1 MKYNSALKFVGNLI
15 ISVCGKVTAYVL
27 SFIIYFYSD
36 WIRNYAWNW
45 MQVNGIKCQ
54 RSTIHKE
61 DKKNII
67 LKKGF
72 IIKRKTN
79 KLLGYLIMIP
89 YFFLDDDSSL
99 TSCST
104 MFVKPEDVDGL
115 VLVGSYFDLGDRAR
129 ENKISIWTNWKNF
142 KQFYYWMVYRNGFYN
157 FNYIVEDSYLN
168 ACGKFETV
176 SGRIHKDG
184 PNPLEYSEHG
194 FYQDSNGKWF
204 FLMTLCKHYKG
215 FAYGYEIGWR
225 RKDLNGVNAVIRIH
239 TKKPIEKVNK

>member
-1 MKYNSALKFVGNLI
+1 MKWLSVGRFIKHYVSSIVGKIGGLVLTPLI
-15 ISVCGKVTAYVL
+15 
-27 SFIIYFYSD
+27 FPHRD
-36 WIRNYAWNW
+36 WIRNYAWNY
-45 MQVNGIKCQ
+45 MRVNGIECE
-54 RSTIHKE
+54 RSTIWKE
-61 DKKNII
+61 DDEKYYTRDGYI
-67 LKKGF
+67 L
-72 IIKRKTN
+72 KRKTS
-79 KLLGYLIMIP
+79 KVIGVLVMRLY
-89 YFFLDDDSSL
+89 YHLDDDSSL

-157 FNYIVEDSYLN
+157 YNYIVEDSSLN
-168 ACGKFETV
+168 KCGTFNSV
-176 SGRIHKDG
+176 SGRIHKNG
-184 PNPLEYSEHG
+184 PNPVEYSEHG

-225 RKDLNGVNAVIRIH
+225 RKSLSGVNAVIRIH
-239 TKKPIEKVNK
+239 WKKSIVKVD